1 MSVRRTEKLN
11 SLLQEVIAEVI
22 RREVKNP
29 LVHPLCSVTSVQITS
44 DLAEATVSISVIGTE
59 DERINSV
66 KALNK
71 AAGFIAVAASK
82 KMVIRHFPSLSFVVD
97 SSVDK
102 QMHINDL
109 IRKIADERTAREHPE
124 ESFRE
129 DSDSES
135 KPIEE
140 S

>member
-1 MSVRRTEKLN
+1 MSLRRTEKLN

-29 LVHPLCSVTSVQITS
+29 LVHPLCSVTSVQITP

-59 DERINSV
+59 DERVNSV

-82 KMVIRHFPSLSFVVD
+82 KMVIRHFPALSFVVD

-102 QMHINDL
+102 QMHIDNL
-109 IRKIADERTAREHPE
+109 IRKITNERTAREHSEEPSQEPSSSSEISE
-124 ESFRE
+124 ES
-129 DSDSES
+129 
-135 KPIEE
+135 
-140 S
+140 